1 MRRQREK
8 DITTLMNEFLRSQ
21 GLETPLLE
29 YRIKEAWPE
38 VAGEA
43 IMRYTGELSVKNG
56 VLNVQ
61 IKSAPLRQNL
71 SMSQGILTKKLN
83 EMVGAQVINYIRF
96 Y

>member
-43 IMRYTGELSVKNG
+43 IMHYTGELSVKNG

-71 SMSQGILTKKLN
+71 SMSQSILTKKLN
-83 EMVGAQVINYIRF
+83 EMVGAQVINSIRF